1 MWSSPLTNL
10 YPVLS
15 SILPQHL
22 RIAVSKLDMDISFTS
37 LLESITGFVD
47 VIEIKINWS
56 KIGKTAKDFILVVN
70 VGWFEFE

>member
-1 MWSSPLTNL
+1 
-10 YPVLS
+10 
-15 SILPQHL
+15 
-22 RIAVSKLDMDISFTS
+22 MDISFTS